1 MVPGGSWRSGESLV
15 RGTDGRRKRGG
26 ILGVRVSMAY
36 ASGFC
41 KQWRISAQRSRGG
54 VRAGGMSRAC
64 GHAEFTHRPSPSRA
78 QCAPRAEG
86 RRGPIQ
92 GMDMVWGSARA
103 SVAGGQGSDA
113 SAKGFDHKRG
123 VDLGSGIDYRLVRVN
138 RVSGGDDRA
147 RTVKGREDEGRSGK
161 G

>member
-1 MVPGGSWRSGESLV
+1 MPGGSWRSGESLV

-26 ILGVRVSMAY
+26 ILGARVSTTY
-36 ASGFC
+36 TGGFFR
-41 KQWRISAQRSRGG
+41 QWRVSAQRSRGG
-54 VRAGGMSRAC
+54 VRAGGVSKAYGRA
-64 GHAEFTHRPSPSRA
+64 EVTHRPGPSRA
-78 QCAPRAEG
+78 QWAPGAEG

-92 GMDMVWGSARA
+92 GMYMVWGSTWA

-113 SAKGFDHKRG
+113 FTRGFDHKRG
-123 VDLGSGIDYRLVRVN
+123 VDLDTGIDCRLVRAN
-138 RVSGGDDRA
+138 RVNGGDDRA